1 MCVFIGTVS
10 VCFSFSSHVCVIGT
24 VSVCFSPLMCV
35 FIGTVSVCVFLS
47 CVCL

>member
-1 MCVFIGTVS
+1 MCVLVFPLMCVFIGTVS
-10 VCFSFSSHVCVIGT
+10 VCFSFSSD
-24 VSVCFSPLMCV
+24 CV